1 MKKIII
7 MKKKKEIDELKKI
20 NNTYNEEIKKLEEV
34 LKENEKYFN
43 NYEKNRV
50 EHKKKLIN

>member
-1 MKKIII
+1 MKKIVI

-20 NNTYNEEIKKLEEV
+20 NNTYNQEIKKLEEA

-43 NYEKNRV
+43 NYEK
-50 EHKKKLIN
+50 KKKS

>member
-1 MKKIII
+1 MKKIVI

-20 NNTYNEEIKKLEEV
+20 NNTYNQEIKKLEEV

-43 NYEKNRV
+43 NYEK
-50 EHKKKLIN
+50 KKS